1 MSPLHSAT
9 PFFLPSEA
17 SSRQIWFPRADM
29 SPEHSGTILSIACL
43 DESTPVLPKRERVIR
58 FEQSLPPKP
67 SAPRFAVFSEDT
79 EAGGSGRTVRPSPHA
94 RALRSPRCLPDA
106 WRGACHQPRAAARTA
121 GVHGSHRSTT
131 QAQTPGLRQAR
142 VWAVG
147 GPGAS
152 TGGWPPGPRAVATLP
167 AQGGGTSSTGVGG
180 EAPEVPA
187 DATAMAW
194 APLGL
199 PQEVSR
205 PPAWGGVFPRDPEG
219 MRGSAV
225 PSCYPSAPART
236 PVIPGPSWALA
247 TPTTGAPTQAWGYH
261 SSGNPAVRAAVSSIL
276 QRGEGF
282 PQGHSVCD
290 STSRAQNRG
299 L

>member
-1 MSPLHSAT
+1 
-9 PFFLPSEA
+9 
-17 SSRQIWFPRADM
+17 M

-152 TGGWPPGPRAVATLP
+152 TGGWPPGPRAVATL
-167 AQGGGTSSTGVGG
+167 AEG
-180 EAPEVPA
+180 
-187 DATAMAW
+187 
-194 APLGL
+194 
-199 PQEVSR
+199 R
-205 PPAWGGVFPRDPEG
+205 PPRVLEVKLPRSPQTPRPWRGRRWVFPRRCHG
-219 MRGSAV
+219 R
-225 PSCYPSAPART
+225 R
-236 PVIPGPSWALA
+236 PG
-247 TPTTGAPTQAWGYH
+247 
-261 SSGNPAVRAAVSSIL
+261 AVSSPVTP
-276 QRGEGF
+276 RACGAAPCPAAT
-282 PQGHSVCD
+282 PQHQHG
-290 STSRAQNRG
+290 RP
-299 L
+299 